1 MIIQKSN
8 KNNIIKAISL
18 FIIICV
24 IFSLSAPLAPVAQAS
39 GTFRTT
45 DDVNVRAEPTT
56 NSAVLHLV
64 YKNVDVTV
72 IEHNP
77 AGWSSVSV
85 AGVNGFIRS
94 DFLRFPVGTSGAEFF
109 TTGGVHVRSSGST
122 SAKIVT
128 TVEKGTKV
136 TVTEHNPAGW
146 SRVRVGSNSGFIRSD
161 FLSRTEGM
169 GSASNEITSSQ
180 TTDPSTGTP
189 DTSTGVIATLKTIGS
204 VNLRATASDKSN
216 IIRTLPKDT
225 NVEVLEN
232 DILDNKGDKWSR
244 VSHNGANGFILSRLL
259 TSGATVTV
267 ETPLRTIGGVNL
279 RAAASDT
286 SSVIRTLVKG
296 TSVDV
301 LENDILDNK
310 GDKWSRVTHNGT
322 NGFILSRLLTS
333 GEVAESNT
341 VIATMKTVGSGVR
354 LRTGPGTTFD
364 IIRELAVNV
373 NVEVLEHQ
381 SNGWS
386 RVRHDN
392 TSGFIKSSL
401 LWHGSNVELLTWPE
415 VRGIIPMR
423 QNIRVVD
430 VRTGIS
436 FNIRV
441 FSLSEHADFETPTQ
455 ADTDLKL
462 RTRNGVWSWA
472 ARPVW
477 ITIGNRVIAASMS
490 GMPHDVSTIRDNGIN
505 GHFCMHFHNTN
516 NSHISYRDDLRRAV
530 VEAYDKRPR

>member
-8 KNNIIKAISL
+8 KNYIIKTISL
-18 FIIICV
+18 FIIIC
-24 IFSLSAPLAPVAQAS
+24 IMASLSTPLIPPAQAA

-45 DDVNVRAEPTT
+45 ADVNVRAEPST
-56 NSAVLHLV
+56 NAAVVHIV

-72 IEHNP
+72 TEHNP

-94 DFLRFPVGTSGAEFF
+94 DFLRFSVGTSGAEFF
-109 TTGGVHVRSSGST
+109 STGGVYVRSTAST
-122 SAKIVT
+122 SARIVT

-169 GSASNEITSSQ
+169 GSASNEITSTP
-180 TTDPSTGTP
+180 TTDSSTGTP

-204 VNLRATASDKSN
+204 VNLRATASDNSN

-286 SSVIRTLVKG
+286 SSVIRTLAKG

-333 GEVAESNT
+333 GDVAESNT

-386 RVRHDN
+386 RVRHN
-392 TSGFIKSSL
+392 NSIGFIKSSL
-401 LWHGSNVELLTWPE
+401 LWHGANVELLTWPE
-415 VRGIIPMR
+415 VRAIMPMR

-455 ADTDLKL
+455 ADTDAKL
-462 RTRNGVWSWA
+462 RTRNGVWSWS

-477 ITIGNRVIAASMS
+477 ITIGNRVIAASMN

-516 NSHISYRDDLRRAV
+516 NSNISYRDDLRRAV